1 MREPNRR
8 TAVHTVAMILATVL
22 LGIPLSVAAP
32 PADAPRAG
40 RSPTDW
46 PQWRG
51 PNRDNVSRESGLLKE
66 WPKDGP
72 PLAWK
77 AKGLGGG
84 YSSVSIAG
92 DRIYTMGDAADGGY
106 VHALELDGG
115 KKVWSTKVG
124 RPGGDYPGTRSTPT
138 VDGDRVYALGQWG
151 DVACLDAASG
161 QVKWKKNL
169 ERDFGGRM
177 MSGWGYAE

>member
-8 TAVHTVAMILATVL
+8 TAVLTVAMILATGN
-22 LGIPLSVAAP
+22 LGAWLALAAP
-32 PADAPRAG
+32 PSAAPRQ
-40 RSPTDW
+40 SPTDW

-51 PNRDNVSRESGLLKE
+51 PNRDNVSHESGLLKE

-106 VHALELDGG
+106 VHAL
-115 KKVWSTKVG
+115 
-124 RPGGDYPGTRSTPT
+124 
-138 VDGDRVYALGQWG
+138 
-151 DVACLDAASG
+151 
-161 QVKWKKNL
+161 
-169 ERDFGGRM
+169 
-177 MSGWGYAE
+177 